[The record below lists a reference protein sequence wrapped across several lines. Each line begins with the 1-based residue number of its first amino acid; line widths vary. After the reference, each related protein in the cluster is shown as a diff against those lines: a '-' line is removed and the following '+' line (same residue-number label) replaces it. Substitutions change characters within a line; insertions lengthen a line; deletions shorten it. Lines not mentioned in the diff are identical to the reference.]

1 MGVAGV
7 AWATLIAQG
16 ISAVL
21 SFVFLMKK
29 IHSYETGE
37 YQKFDG
43 RLLQNMVKVAIP
55 TVIQQSIVSIG
66 MILVQSVVNRFGE
79 VFLAGYTAAIK
90 IDGIAIVPMV
100 AVGNATSTYVAQNMG
115 AGKPE
120 RISKGY
126 RICLMMAAG
135 IGLVIAVIC
144 HFFGEA
150 FVGLFMDS
158 TTGADAI
165 AIGAQY
171 LSIVSI
177 FYFVMGMMNVSS
189 GVLRGAADM
198 KWFLAGSLAN
208 LAVRVILSWTLAIPT
223 GGLIIMWANPI
234 GWGLGLAISVCR
246 YFQGGWKNKRLV

>member
-1 MGVAGV
+1 MPNV
-7 AWATLIAQG
+7 
-16 ISAVL
+16 
-21 SFVFLMKK
+21 FVP
-29 IHSYETGE
+29 HGT
-37 YQKFDG
+37 
-43 RLLQNMVKVAIP
+43 NNVP
-55 TVIQQSIVSIG
+55 TSW
-66 MILVQSVVNRFGE
+66 
-79 VFLAGYTAAIK
+79 
-90 IDGIAIVPMV
+90 AIVPMV

-120 RISKGY
+120 RIGKGY

-135 IGLVIAVIC
+135 IGLVIAVIF

-234 GWGLGLAISVCR
+234 GWGLGLVISVCR
-246 YFQGGWKNKRLV
+246 YFQGGWKNKKLV